1 MVGPPY
7 QALSALFCHKP
18 DVVFAGPFFGIAAG
32 GSIESEIFVAV
43 QEGFYTLIVSKDIN
57 YPGCRYWQVTEAR
70 SGILVARDF
79 ETRRAALEALP
90 HLVRQYGGK
99 IAANGYY
106 QEGNINESL
115 YPIYKTLRAKNI

>member
-1 MVGPPY
+1 MKQTYFNYRGMDNNDQP
-7 QALSALFCHKP
+7 AI
-18 DVVFAGPFFGIAAG
+18 IAAPIKG
-32 GSIESEIFVAV
+32 YAV
-43 QEGFYTLIVSKDIN
+43 QEGFYTLIVSRDIS

-90 HLVRQYGGK
+90 HLIRQYGGK
-99 IAANGYY
+99 IAANRYY

-115 YPIYKTLRAKNI
+115 YPIYKTLRAKNN